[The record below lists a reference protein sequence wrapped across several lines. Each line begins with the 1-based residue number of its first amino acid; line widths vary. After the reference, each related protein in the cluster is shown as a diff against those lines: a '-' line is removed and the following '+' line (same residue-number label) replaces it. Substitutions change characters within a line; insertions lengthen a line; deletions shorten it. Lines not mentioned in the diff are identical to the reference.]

1 MPESGIIERRQNP
14 PSQQGQARYA
24 MTFERQSNNK
34 RVVSDL
40 KKRSSFGLIFYVLL
54 SVVVVFADN
63 FYDRHATLTL
73 IFLISN
79 LGVSLFRLAHLIVSP
94 KVPERYT
101 ALSRGLFLGSVIVTA
116 LIWGVTLAMVML
128 QQDESNTQLMMTVCV
143 AGLSAGG
150 VVAFLPHLRL
160 AITYDFTMLMP
171 AVIVMIITGS
181 SLSLALMMFSF
192 AVYMVLIAA
201 RGNEEYWEAL
211 ENEYLLEIKSRELT
225 RLSNTDVLTG
235 LFNRRY
241 FHEALEKEWK
251 RSGRNNS
258 MIGVILLDVDYF
270 KRINDTFGHPA
281 GDAYLKELAHGLT
294 SVFKRDTDI
303 VARYGGEEFIVL
315 LPDADAEQA
324 VKLAREAVLKI
335 GSMKIDYQGHEIGA
349 TISAGVSVCVPD
361 FNFRPDSIIAWADK
375 ALYLSKQQGRNRV
388 VYHEYRINEAAV

>member
-1 MPESGIIERRQNP
+1 
-14 PSQQGQARYA
+14 
-24 MTFERQSNNK
+24 MTFERQSTNK
-34 RVVSDL
+34 RVISDL
-40 KKRSSFGLIFYVLL
+40 KKRSSFGLIFYILL
-54 SVVVVFADN
+54 SFVVVFADN

-73 IFLISN
+73 IFLIT
-79 LGVSLFRLAHLIVSP
+79 LVGVCLFRLAHLIISP
-94 KVPERYT
+94 KIPERYT
-101 ALSRGLFLGSVIVTA
+101 ALSSGIFLGSVILSA

-128 QQDESNTQLMMTVCV
+128 QQDESSTQLVMTVCV
-143 AGLSAGG
+143 AGLCAGG
-150 VVAFLPHLRL
+150 VVAFVPYLRL
-160 AITYDFTMLMP
+160 AVIYDFAMLLP
-171 AVIVMIITGS
+171 AVIVMLIKGS
-181 SLSLALMMFSF
+181 SLSLALMIFSF

-241 FHEALEKEWK
+241 FDEALEKEWK
-251 RSGRNNS
+251 RSGRIDS
-258 MIGVILLDVDYF
+258 TIGIILLDIDDF

-281 GDAYLKELAHGLT
+281 GDAYLKELAKRLT

-315 LPDADAEQA
+315 LPDADAERA
-324 VKLAREAVLKI
+324 VKLARDAVLRI
-335 GSMKIDYQGHEIGA
+335 GSMTIDYQGHEIGA

-388 VYHEYRINEAAV
+388 VYCEPQINEAVV